1 MKIDENKRR
10 RKMELFDTGGRR
22 SGFDRRQFS
31 SPIDFSDRRFGFD
44 RRSELGRRSGL
55 DRRDSK
61 GFRAIAKLD
70 RRSAS

>member
-1 MKIDENKRR
+1 
-10 RKMELFDTGGRR
+10 MELFDTGSRR
-22 SGFDRRQFS
+22 LGFDRRQTS
-31 SPIDFSDRRFGFD
+31 SPIDFADQRLGGD

-55 DRRDSK
+55 DRRNSK

>member
-1 MKIDENKRR
+1 
-10 RKMELFDTGGRR
+10 MELFNTGGRR
-22 SGFDRRQFS
+22 SGFDRRHFS

-44 RRSELGRRSGL
+44 RRGDFDRRSGL
-55 DRRDSK
+55 DRRNSK